1 MNNSTIQELYNKNIY
16 TIEKNQYGHVIFI
29 LKEII
34 PGKISKEG
42 RELFIQHTINT
53 VNESLKISRLYGK
66 KTAYV
71 HIYLKDCSFKHFSLS
86 LIKKITHILSTTF
99 EDTLETM
106 YIYSSSKLFSRLWNI
121 TKHFI
126 DKDTLVKIKQIKN

>member
-1 MNNSTIQELYNKNIY
+1 MEYSTTQEIYDKNIY
-16 TIEKNQYGHVIFI
+16 SIEKNEYGHVIFI

-53 VNESLKISRLYGK
+53 VNESLKISKVYGK
-66 KTAYV
+66 KTAYA
-71 HIYLKDCSFKHFSLS
+71 HIYLNDCTFKHFSLS
-86 LIKKITHILSTTF
+86 FTKKITQILNTTF
-99 EDTLETM
+99 EDTLEIM
-106 YIYSSSKLFSRLWNI
+106 YIYSGSKLFSRLWNI

-126 DKDTLVKIKQIKN
+126 DKDTLAKIKQIKN

>member
-34 PGKISKEG
+34 PSKLSKEE
-42 RELFIQHTINT
+42 RELFIQHTIDT
-53 VNESLKISRLYGK
+53 VIESLKISKLYGK
-66 KTAYV
+66 KTAYA
-71 HIYLKDCSFKHFSLS
+71 HIYLNDCTFKHFSLS
-86 LIKKITHILSTTF
+86 FTKKITHILSTTF
-99 EDTLETM
+99 EDTLEIM
-106 YIYSSSKLFSRLWNI
+106 YIYSSSKLFSRLWHI

>member
-1 MNNSTIQELYNKNIY
+1 MEYSTTQEIYDKNIY
-16 TIEKNQYGHVIFI
+16 SIEKNEYGHVIFI

-34 PGKISKEG
+34 PSKISKEG

-53 VNESLKISRLYGK
+53 VNESLKISKLYGK
-66 KTAYV
+66 KTAYA
-71 HIYLKDCSFKHFSLS
+71 HIYLNDCTFKHFSLS
-86 LIKKITHILSTTF
+86 FTKKITQILNTTF
-99 EDTLETM
+99 EDTLEIM

-126 DKDTLVKIKQIKN
+126 DKDTRVKIKQIKN

>member
-1 MNNSTIQELYNKNIY
+1 MEYSTTQEIYDKNIY
-16 TIEKNQYGHVIFI
+16 SIEKNEYGHVIFI

-34 PGKISKEG
+34 PSKISKEG

-53 VNESLKISRLYGK
+53 VNESLKISKLYGK
-66 KTAYV
+66 KTAYA
-71 HIYLKDCSFKHFSLS
+71 HIYLNDCTFKHFSLS
-86 LIKKITHILSTTF
+86 FTKKITQILNTTF

>member
-1 MNNSTIQELYNKNIY
+1 MEYNNTQELYDKNIY
-16 TIEKNQYGHVIFI
+16 TIDKNQYGHVVFI

-34 PGKISKEG
+34 PSKISKEG
-42 RELFIQHTINT
+42 RDLFIQHTMNV
-53 VNESLKISRLYGK
+53 VNESLKISKMHNK
-66 KTAYV
+66 KTSYA
-71 HIYLKDCSFKHFSLS
+71 HIYLNGCTLKHFSLS
-86 LIKKITHILSTTF
+86 FTKKITHILTTTF
-99 EDTLETM
+99 EDTLEIM

>member
-34 PGKISKEG
+34 PSKISKEG
-42 RELFIQHTINT
+42 RDLFIQHTINI
-53 VNESLKISRLYGK
+53 VNESLKISKLYNK
-66 KTAYV
+66 TTAYA
-71 HIYLKDCSFKHFSLS
+71 HIYLNDCTFKHFSLS
-86 LIKKITHILSTTF
+86 FTKKITHILSATF
-99 EDTLETM
+99 EDTLEIM
-106 YIYSSSKLFSRLWNI
+106 YIYSSSKLFSRLWHI

>member
-34 PGKISKEG
+34 PSKISKEG
-42 RELFIQHTINT
+42 RDLFIQHTINI
-53 VNESLKISRLYGK
+53 VNESLKVSKLYGK
-66 KTAYV
+66 KTAYA
-71 HIYLKDCSFKHFSLS
+71 HIYLNDCTFKHFSLS
-86 LIKKITHILSTTF
+86 FTKKITHILSTTF
-99 EDTLETM
+99 EDTLEIM
-106 YIYSSSKLFSRLWNI
+106 YIYSSSKLFSRLWHI

-126 DKDTLVKIKQIKN
+126 DKDTLLKIKQIKN

>member
-34 PGKISKEG
+34 PSKISKEG
-42 RELFIQHTINT
+42 RDLFIQHTINI
-53 VNESLKISRLYGK
+53 VNESLKISKLYNK
-66 KTAYV
+66 TTAYA
-71 HIYLKDCSFKHFSLS
+71 HIYLNDCTFKHFSLS
-86 LIKKITHILSTTF
+86 FTKKITHILSTTF
-99 EDTLETM
+99 EDTLEIM
-106 YIYSSSKLFSRLWNI
+106 YIYSSSKLFSRLWHI

-126 DKDTLVKIKQIKN
+126 DKDTLLKIKQIKN

>member
-34 PGKISKEG
+34 PSKISKEG
-42 RELFIQHTINT
+42 RDLFIQHTINI
-53 VNESLKISRLYGK
+53 VNESLKISKLYGK
-66 KTAYV
+66 KTAYA
-71 HIYLKDCSFKHFSLS
+71 HIYLNDCTFKHFSLS
-86 LIKKITHILSTTF
+86 FTKKITHILSTTF
-99 EDTLETM
+99 EDTLEIM
-106 YIYSSSKLFSRLWNI
+106 YIYSSSKLFSRLWHI

-126 DKDTLVKIKQIKN
+126 DKDTLLKIKQIKN

>member
-86 LIKKITHILSTTF
+86 FTKKITHILSTTF
-99 EDTLETM
+99 EDTLEIM
-106 YIYSSSKLFSRLWNI
+106 YIYSSSKLFSRLWHI